1 MYNKKYFEYSR
12 YETSSEMI
20 TNNIHDI
27 MKLNDKFCIVI
38 LNTEFKVDLSKL
50 NLDNFNKFTSGEFYS
65 RFDNTEKNNQEVI
78 NLFVKNDYVADDYLS
93 IFVGREVTHVIVIKD
108 KPTERQKRLFYYV
121 ETRIRG

>member
-20 TNNIHDI
+20 TNHINDI

-50 NLDNFNKFTSGEFYS
+50 NLDNFKKFTSGEFYS
-65 RFDNTEKNNQEVI
+65 RFDNRHTNSKEII
-78 NLFVKNDYVADDYLS
+78 NLFIPNDFTVDEYLP
-93 IFVGREVTHVIVIKD
+93 IFVGREVTHVIVVKD
-108 KPTERQKRLFYYV
+108 KPTRKQKMLFYYV